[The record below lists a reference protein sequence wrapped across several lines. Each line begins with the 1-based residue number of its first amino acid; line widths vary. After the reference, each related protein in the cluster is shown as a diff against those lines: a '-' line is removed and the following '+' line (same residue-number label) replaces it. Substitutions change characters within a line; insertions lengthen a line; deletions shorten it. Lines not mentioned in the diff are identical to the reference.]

1 MEGGGYGMGGG
12 EFGGGFGPPPPQHP
26 PTPQHPLI
34 QLVMSMTSG
43 DEDNTWHEMG
53 GPGRLDLFGNNLV
66 VRQTP
71 AGHDE
76 VVRLLNLL
84 SKANNPGNNLQS
96 HIRRNGSVTTY

>member
-1 MEGGGYGMGGG
+1 MGGG